1 LSDVTLLD
9 YGMGNLRSVAKALER
24 VGASVR
30 VATAAGDLSE
40 AGLLVVPG
48 VGAFGEAV
56 RRLRATELWD
66 ALTQHLID
74 GRPYLGICLGMQLL
88 YEASEEHGEHEGFG
102 RVPGRVV
109 RLPDTVK
116 VPQIGWNRVHLAPEA
131 DVDVRVA
138 FEETFDGVA
147 EGTHFYFDQSF
158 YAPAGPHT
166 VAVARYGVEL
176 TAVVADGP
184 VWGVQFHP
192 EKSQAAGLTVLANV
206 LHALERVA

>member
-1 LSDVTLLD
+1 VDS
-9 YGMGNLRSVAKALER
+9 GPELR
-24 VGASVR
+24 
-30 VATAAGDLSE
+30 E
-40 AGLLVVPG
+40 AGLVCVPG

-56 RRLRATELWD
+56 RRLRSTELWE

-88 YEASEEHGEHEGFG
+88 YDSSEEYGQHEGFG
-102 RVPGRVV
+102 RIPGRVV

-116 VPQIGWNRVHLAPEA
+116 VPQIGWNRVRRAPTA
-131 DVDVRVA
+131 DIDARVA
-138 FEETFDGVA
+138 YEAAFEGIP

-158 YAPAGPHT
+158 YAPATPHT

-192 EKSQAAGLTVLANV
+192 EKSQVAGLGVLA
-206 LHALERVA
+206 HALGVLESVG